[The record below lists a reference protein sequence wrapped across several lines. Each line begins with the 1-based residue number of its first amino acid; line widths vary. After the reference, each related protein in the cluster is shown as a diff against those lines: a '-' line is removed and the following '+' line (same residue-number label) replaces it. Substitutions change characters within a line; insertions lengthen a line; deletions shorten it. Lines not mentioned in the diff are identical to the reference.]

1 MRPRFKPAVIESLD
15 IVQKT
20 FDFSLSLIEFYIFLI
35 KNNQF
40 DYSERLLKSGTNIR
54 ENLEQSLK
62 SNNKQDFISKISL
75 ASKDAM
81 ETRYWLK
88 EIQMKYIASD
98 ACDVCVDQINE
109 IITVL
114 NYVIQRNC
122 ESEVKLNIEY
132 LN

>member
-1 MRPRFKPAVIESLD
+1 MRQRFKPAMIESLD

-62 SNNKQDFISKISL
+62 SNTKQDFISKISL

-88 EIQMKYIASD
+88 EIQMKYISSN
-98 ACDVCVDQINE
+98 ACDTCVDQINE
-109 IITVL
+109 IISVL
-114 NYVIQRNC
+114 NYVTQRNC

>member
-1 MRPRFKPAVIESLD
+1 MRQKFKPTMIASRDV
-15 IVQKT
+15 VQKT

-40 DYSERLLKSGTNIR
+40 DFSERLLKSGTNIR

-62 SNNKQDFISKISL
+62 ANTKQDFISKISL

-88 EIQMKYIASD
+88 EIQMKFIASN
-98 ACDVCVDQINE
+98 ACDTCVEQINE
-109 IITVL
+109 IINIL
-114 NYVIQRNC
+114 NYVIQSNC
-122 ESEVKLNIEY
+122 ESEVKLNIAY

>member
-1 MRPRFKPAVIESLD
+1 MRQRFKPAMIESLD

-62 SNNKQDFISKISL
+62 SSTKQDFISKISL

-88 EIQMKYIASD
+88 EIQMKYISSN
-98 ACDVCVDQINE
+98 ACDTCVDQINE
-109 IITVL
+109 IISVL
-114 NYVIQRNC
+114 NYVTQRNC